1 MNLNKQL
8 NEHEKIKV
16 IKTLNSLAFAIEIR
30 GGDRKKFDF

>member
-16 IKTLNSLAFAIEIR
+16 IKTLKSLAFAIEIT
-30 GGDRKKFDF
+30 GMIVLHVF